1 MISSA
6 IISSFLFSSPP
17 SLYLSFQGVNKTMY
31 AFRWVFL
38 WGSGVIT
45 GSRVDFNPVNE
56 SVKKLVKRKGKK
68 RRGGGWWIDYFCWNI
83 CSQTIVPFP
92 LSIARK
98 VPCFSSNLFGEIL
111 DRDLGY
117 LFSGFFSKLSRLNW
131 KNIGRNQWR
140 IRCFDNFLILPRE
153 RNWNRTLCTL
163 TKINRRYRS
172 PKCQIETHSTED
184 EPEKTFSFCYIRL
197 HVALEKFY
205 QELSITNTNGTITL
219 AKLATNSRNFRRINY
234 PNY

>member
-1 MISSA
+1 MIPSA

-56 SVKKLVKRKGKK
+56 SVKKFVFCGRVKKEGEE
-68 RRGGGWWIDYFCWNI
+68 GDESIISAEISVCV
-83 CSQTIVPFP
+83 QTIVPFP

-140 IRCFDNFLILPRE
+140 IRCFDNFLIPPRE

-219 AKLATNSRNFRRINY
+219 AKLRRINY

>member
-1 MISSA
+1 M
-6 IISSFLFSSPP
+6 
-17 SLYLSFQGVNKTMY
+17 
-31 AFRWVFL
+31 
-38 WGSGVIT
+38 
-45 GSRVDFNPVNE
+45 
-56 SVKKLVKRKGKK
+56 
-68 RRGGGWWIDYFCWNI
+68 
-83 CSQTIVPFP
+83 
-92 LSIARK
+92 
-98 VPCFSSNLFGEIL
+98 PCFSSNLFGEIL

-117 LFSGFFSKLSRLNW
+117 LVDFLFSGFFSKLSRLNW

-205 QELSITNTNGTITL
+205 QELSITNTNGTIIPTSRL
-219 AKLATNSRNFRRINY
+219 STNKLSELLTNKKEVVRNY
-234 PNY
+234 S

>member
-1 MISSA
+1 M
-6 IISSFLFSSPP
+6 
-17 SLYLSFQGVNKTMY
+17 
-31 AFRWVFL
+31 
-38 WGSGVIT
+38 
-45 GSRVDFNPVNE
+45 DFNPVNE
-56 SVKKLVKRKGKK
+56 SVKKLVFCGRVKKEGEEGDESIISAEISVRKP
-68 RRGGGWWIDYFCWNI
+68 
-83 CSQTIVPFP
+83 IVPFP

-172 PKCQIETHSTED
+172 PKCQIERNHSRED

-205 QELSITNTNGTITL
+205 Q
-219 AKLATNSRNFRRINY
+219 
-234 PNY
+234 